1 VRREGV
7 VAVVYAV
14 ELVVVVVVVVVER
27 GCESGRKVEARGVE
41 FVLQGQR
48 GDVVAVVIREPKDA

>member
-14 ELVVVVVVVVVER
+14 ELVVVVVVVER

-41 FVLQGQR
+41 FVLRGQR